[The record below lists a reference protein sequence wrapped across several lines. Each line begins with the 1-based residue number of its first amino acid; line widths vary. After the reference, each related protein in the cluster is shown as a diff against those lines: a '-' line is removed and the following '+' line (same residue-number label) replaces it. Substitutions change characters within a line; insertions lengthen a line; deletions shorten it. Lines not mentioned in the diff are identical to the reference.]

1 MGSVPTSIQLELAS
15 LSNQPKGTDYN
26 RIARKLYRQ
35 LPASDDEFVAMCD
48 ELVKSG
54 QPGTFWFVNVWVKR
68 RGSVY
73 KLDYFPIYEK
83 WLFNHATSWGK
94 CDALCYRVLNPM
106 LEKYPHLFTHN
117 LSWTASTKTYVRRAA
132 AVSMMQATGTFRV
145 NVEWEKVE
153 AVVKRLVADNH
164 IHVQKG
170 IGWLLKYSYLSYPER
185 VEEYL
190 RENVGNMT
198 RTAFRY
204 SLEKMPDTLRQ
215 QLMSL

>member
-198 RTAFRY
+198 RTAF
-204 SLEKMPDTLRQ
+204 
-215 QLMSL
+215 